1 MFQSAPRSEER
12 GDMSVVRLAQHRYVF
27 QSAPRSEERGDLLPQ
42 VLLPRPS
49 GFNPRPAPRSGAIRH
64 GLMRTNAD
72 KRFNPRPA
80 PRSGAIGVFRK
91 MPQRSPVSIRAPLR
105 GAGRYS
111 QRRDFAARS
120 MFQSAPRSEERGD
133 GFISL
138 SRAKKRSFNPR
149 PAPRSGAMGPQY
161 RELLRKSVSIRAPL
175 RGAGRFDDS
184 GTVTATMRFN
194 PRPAPRSGAIP
205 LKSSKGVSTSV
216 SIRAPLRGAGRWRRV
231 SRT

>member
-149 PAPRSGAMGPQY
+149 PAPRSGAMGCHRRSRRPPH
-161 RELLRKSVSIRAPL
+161 VSIRAPL
-175 RGAGRFDDS
+175 RGAGRS
-184 GTVTATMRFN
+184 SAGNKTAFCMVFQS
-194 PRPAPRSGAIP
+194 APRSEERGDGSAIP
-205 LKSSKGVSTSV
+205 
-216 SIRAPLRGAGRWRRV
+216 RATA
-231 SRT
+231 